1 MDGDHPFL
9 SRCVVSFSF
18 MVCSG
23 HHVSLRLLSLLRVMN
38 ISPSQKKKKKRK
50 KAPIGPKRFDLPP
63 TPFAA
68 SSIRA
73 VSRRSFA
80 GVVTR
85 SVKTCFFWSCS
96 SSPVSSAK
104 QLYHLLG
111 CRHKAAGSVTQ
122 STLAAVYTTEKSTAA
137 GFARALHHAPPTN
150 QSLMDPLQLET
161 LSACAAGLGL
171 GVRRLFA

>member
-1 MDGDHPFL
+1 MALLTGGLILKSLSPTLALSRSSLGTPLGLGGARRTSQLSWATLSTCKVDCGARIICHLGCGVGAVSQPISWWSDKRANAYGSLGLLPPSTRCFMDGDHPFL

-73 VSRRSFA
+73 VSS
-80 GVVTR
+80 
-85 SVKTCFFWSCS
+85 
-96 SSPVSSAK
+96 
-104 QLYHLLG
+104 
-111 CRHKAAGSVTQ
+111 
-122 STLAAVYTTEKSTAA
+122 
-137 GFARALHHAPPTN
+137 
-150 QSLMDPLQLET
+150 
-161 LSACAAGLGL
+161 
-171 GVRRLFA
+171 